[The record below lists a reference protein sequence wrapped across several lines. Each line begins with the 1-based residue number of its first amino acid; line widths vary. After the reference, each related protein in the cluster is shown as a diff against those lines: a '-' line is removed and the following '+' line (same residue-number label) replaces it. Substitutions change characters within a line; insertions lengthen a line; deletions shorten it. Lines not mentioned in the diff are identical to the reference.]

1 VRRGREPDDNV
12 TDVERK
18 DHWLEIAATVL
29 LALAAIAT
37 AWSTYQSAVWRGMQA
52 EAQSASIAA
61 RVESTREAAVANRQ
75 AQVDL
80 ALFTQWID
88 AYAQHRTELTDF
100 YRRRFREEFVPAFSA
115 WVATKPLQNPSAPLS
130 PFAMPQYKLAASAK
144 AEALEQQAGE
154 LSRTVQRNVD
164 RSDSYMLAV
173 VLFAIV
179 LFFAALSTRMPSRDM
194 RMALLALGYVIFVGT
209 AVWLA
214 TQPVHLS
221 A

>member
-1 VRRGREPDDNV
+1 MRRGRERDAV

-37 AWSTYQSAVWRGMQA
+37 AWSTYQSAVWRGKQA

-100 YRRRFREEFVPAFSA
+100 YRRRFRDEFVPAFEA
-115 WVATKPLQNPSAPLS
+115 WVASKPLQNPNAPLS
-130 PFAMPQYKLAASAK
+130 PFAMPQYKLAASAQADTLEEQA
-144 AEALEQQAGE
+144 AEY
-154 LSRTVQRNVD
+154 SRTVQRNVD

-173 VLFAIV
+173 VLFAIS
-179 LFFAALSTRMPSRDM
+179 LFFAALSTRMPSRDI
-194 RMALLALGYVIFVGT
+194 RITLLSLGYIIFVGT
-209 AVWLA
+209 VVWLS
-214 TQPVHLS
+214 TQPVHFS
-221 A
+221 V

>member
-1 VRRGREPDDNV
+1 V
-12 TDVERK
+12 TDVDRR
-18 DHWLEIAATVL
+18 DHRLEIAATVL

-37 AWSTYQSAVWRGMQA
+37 AWATYQSAVWRGNQA

-100 YRRRFREEFVPAFSA
+100 YRRRFREEFVPAFEA
-115 WVATKPLQNPSAPLS
+115 WVATKPLENRNAPLS
-130 PFAMPQYKLAASAK
+130 PFAMPQYKLAASTQAD
-144 AEALEQQAGE
+144 ALEEQAAE
-154 LSRTVQRNVD
+154 FSRAVQRNVD

-173 VLFAIV
+173 VLFAIS

-194 RMALLALGYVIFVGT
+194 RITLLSLGYILFLST
-209 AVWLA
+209 TIWLA
-214 TQPVHLS
+214 TRPVSLS
-221 A
+221 F

>member
-1 VRRGREPDDNV
+1 V
-12 TDVERK
+12 TDAERT
-18 DHWLEIAATVL
+18 DHRLEIAATVL

-37 AWSTYQSAVWRGMQA
+37 AWSTYQSAVWRGKQA

-61 RVESTREAAVANRQ
+61 RVESTRDAGVANRQ

-100 YRRRFREEFVPAFSA
+100 YRRRFRDEFVPAFEA
-115 WVATKPLQNPSAPLS
+115 WVATRPLQNPNAPLS

-144 AEALEQQAGE
+144 ADALEEQAGE
-154 LSRTVQRNVD
+154 YSRTVQRNVD

-173 VLFAIV
+173 VLFAIS
-179 LFFAALSTRMPSRDM
+179 LFFAALSTRLPSRDI
-194 RMALLALGYVIFVGT
+194 RVALLVFGYVIFVGT
-209 AVWLA
+209 VVWLS
-214 TQPVHLS
+214 TQPVNVS
-221 A
+221 F